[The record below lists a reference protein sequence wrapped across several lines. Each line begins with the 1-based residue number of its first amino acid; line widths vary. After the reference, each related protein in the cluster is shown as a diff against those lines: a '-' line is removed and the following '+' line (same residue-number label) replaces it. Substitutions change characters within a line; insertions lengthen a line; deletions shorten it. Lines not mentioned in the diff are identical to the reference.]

1 MARGYF
7 SNLPNINYVS
17 RTTDR
22 SSNDEYIAV
31 KNLFKRGRL
40 RSDLSSVFTAFND
53 YVIGEDLRPSQVANE
68 LYGDPRLDWVVL
80 TCNNIISVK
89 DEWPLGSNNFRKF
102 LMDKYGDDENLN
114 QIHHY
119 ETTFMVDNYARIVI
133 PSGLKVDS
141 NYDFSFLAYNAS
153 YQQELSYSSGVANT
167 NLPTAASV
175 DSVGTAKDASGNV
188 IRNNNVKKVTNL
200 DYETD
205 LNNSKRRIKVLKKDY
220 LDVVYNDMKRIFK
233 YKQSSQFKTTY
244 LKEAHNPRLSGA

>member
-7 SNLPNINYVS
+7 SHLPNINYVS

-22 SSNDEYIAV
+22 SSNDEFIQV

-80 TCNNIISVK
+80 TCNNIINIR
-89 DEWPLGSNNFRKF
+89 DEWPLGSVEFRKF
-102 LMDKYGDDENLN
+102 LLDKYGDDENLN

-141 NYDFSFLAYNAS
+141 NYDFSFLAYNAE
-153 YQQELSYSSGVANT
+153 YQQEVSYSGGISNT
-167 NLPTAASV
+167 SLSDAASV
-175 DSVGTAKDASGNV
+175 DSVGTAKDASGNT
-188 IRNNNVKKVTNL
+188 ILNSNLTAETNL

-205 LNNSKRRIKVLKKDY
+205 INDSKRRIQVLKMDY
-220 LDVVYNDMKRIFK
+220 LDIVYNDMKRIFK
-233 YKQSSQFKTTY
+233 YKDSSQYKTSK
-244 LKEAHNPRLSGA
+244 LKQAHNPRLSGT